1 MNEPHDGQSKTTLL
15 VSAIFLALLSA
26 ASLFLLARGPDEES
40 VFFALR
46 SENIFYPM
54 CSIGVVLFAFL
65 AYLGF
70 KRWKA
75 M

>member
-1 MNEPHDGQSKTTLL
+1 MNRPHDEQSKTTLL
-15 VSAIFLALLSA
+15 VSAIFLAMVSI
-26 ASLFLLARGPDEES
+26 ASLFLLAKGPNKES
-40 VFFALR
+40 VFFVLR
-46 SENIFYPM
+46 SENIFYPV
-54 CSIGVVLFAFL
+54 CGISAVFFAFL